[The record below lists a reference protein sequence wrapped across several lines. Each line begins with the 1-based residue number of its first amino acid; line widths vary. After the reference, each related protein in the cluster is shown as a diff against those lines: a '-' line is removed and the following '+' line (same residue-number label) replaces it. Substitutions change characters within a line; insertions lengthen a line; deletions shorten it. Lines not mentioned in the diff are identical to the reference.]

1 MKPILIIENKQT
13 KPLTKNEI
21 LLGGVFTEFSRET
34 RNRPYLSDKELFYHI
49 VVFSLTNKYKIF
61 DNLEIE
67 I

>member
-34 RNRPYLSDKELFYHI
+34 RNRPYLYDKELFYHI
-49 VVFSLTNKYKIF
+49 VVFYRLQSVNELLIG
-61 DNLEIE
+61 
-67 I
+67 